1 MARWAIT
8 RAATAPAID
17 GAPSVVTQGSMRK
30 TLPVLA
36 SLMTVAAIAMSSG
49 AAYAA
54 QARAA
59 HALQNQSAEILQLHA
74 SVQAEMSAVTNAPSV
89 PAYFLAPSFKTAR

>member
-1 MARWAIT
+1 
-8 RAATAPAID
+8 
-17 GAPSVVTQGSMRK
+17 MRK

-36 SLMTVAAIAMSSG
+36 SFMTVAAIAMSSG

-59 HALQNQSAEILQLHA
+59 HALQNTSAEVLKLHA
-74 SVQAEMSAVTNAPSV
+74 STQVEMSAVTDAPSV
-89 PAYFLAPSFKTAR
+89 PAFFLAPSFKSAR